1 MAYKAPNPIAKIKI
15 SGQDDCIP
23 SELSEINLSSGANI
37 SLETDFETNTIT
49 ISSASAPSELGD
61 LSNVIISN
69 PQNGEALVYDVA
81 TDKWVN
87 SQAQTVVAADDIIA
101 GDSNVLITTTIGNTT
116 IGAQQGNVGINAGNN
131 ASVIAT
137 GSVSIQSGSADG
149 VDISATSGTVDVS
162 ASQDITIQTSGVN
175 SQILLEATEGSILVD
190 ADTTLDLISEGSA
203 NLRSEKA
210 GILIDTQG
218 ATGKIIIDSLQ
229 DDVDIKS
236 GSDMLL
242 DSSEKLDI
250 EAHKLIN
257 VESETDDIQLTSTLE
272 NIGITAQKKVN
283 IRSQTNNVEVDANNK
298 VIINTTTGAVDITPH
313 TNFNVTAGGSATIS
327 TQPNGDSILLD
338 SNSLININADSFAN
352 INAENTIKLDTA
364 QNIVLDSG
372 TGTWDFKQNGV
383 SQLQL
388 TTSPDSN
395 DVSFAFTNPY
405 GQVYFGI
412 DTPHPVGGTANTKGL
427 MIALAGYD
435 ESEPADGIVDGYVGK
450 VGINFQGTRIP
461 GNLLDIMAERN
472 DQGLQVSTDRAA
484 GGTRPL
490 VRFSKENDEFGRL
503 VFFNSASSGVTQ
515 IGSRPGMPHFFHAN
529 KDFID
534 ADGNNVST
542 GPTHFGI
549 GTKTP
554 NTLLHIAT
562 DTGKPYIT
570 MQNTIEENGDGQCET
585 QLRFADH
592 DETTLAFI
600 EGSHD
605 GTADDSKGKLRFLV
619 NDGTN
624 TWNDA
629 IVIGH
634 AGDVKKIGQSVP
646 GAGNVLTWDNVNQRA
661 IWSAAGGGSGN
672 IELGGNNTSNFP
684 SQVGEFNN
692 ATGLD
697 LLGSNGIETSVAN
710 NSAQVGFSLT
720 NTGVA
725 AGNYTNANIT
735 VDAQGRITAAS
746 SGAGG
751 GGGLSLTSTSS
762 ATLNSTTFTTAHPGG
777 IWASLAA
784 ASSGFTNGILWDTG
798 ISIPDGAT
806 VIDVIVEIATPFNN
820 MGSYDTIVTWQPG
833 SNLFAFSGFYDSSGY
848 FSSYYGSKIL
858 GNAGTATV
866 NGSWENGTGSA
877 QNLQLKLHHEVSWGT
892 PTVPTAGS
900 MTVFARFLS

>member
-101 GDSNVLITTTIGNTT
+101 GDSNVLITTTLGNTT

-131 ASVIAT
+131 ASIIAT
-137 GSVSIQSGSADG
+137 GSVGIQSGSADG

-218 ATGKIIIDSLQ
+218 ATGKITIDSLQ

-236 GSDMLL
+236 GLDMLL
-242 DSSEKLDI
+242 DSSEKFDI

-257 VESETDDIQLTSTLE
+257 VESETGDIQLTSTQE

-313 TNFNVTAGGSATIS
+313 TNFNVIAGGSATIS

-338 SNSLININADSFAN
+338 SNSLISINANSFAN
-352 INAENTIKLDTA
+352 INAGNTIKLDTA

-372 TGTWDFKQNGV
+372 TGTWDFKENGV

-412 DTPHPVGGTANTKGL
+412 DTPHPFGGTANTKGL

-450 VGINFQGTRIP
+450 VGINFQGTRTP

-472 DQGLQVSTDRAA
+472 DQGFQVSTDRAA
-484 GGTRPL
+484 GGIRPL

-503 VFFNSASSGVTQ
+503 VFFNSASTGVTQ
-515 IGSRPGMPHFFHAN
+515 IGSRPGMPHFFHAD
-529 KDFID
+529 KTPQ
-534 ADGNNVST
+534 T

-554 NTLLHIAT
+554 NTLLHIAS

-570 MQNTIEENGDGQCET
+570 MQNTINENGDGQCET

-605 GTADDSKGKLRFLV
+605 GTVDDSKGKLRFLV

-646 GAGNVLTWDNVNQRA
+646 GAGNVLTWDNANQRA
-661 IWSAAGGGSGN
+661 VWSA
-672 IELGGNNTSNFP
+672 
-684 SQVGEFNN
+684 
-692 ATGLD
+692 
-697 LLGSNGIETSVAN
+697 
-710 NSAQVGFSLT
+710 
-720 NTGVA
+720 
-725 AGNYTNANIT
+725 
-735 VDAQGRITAAS
+735 
-746 SGAGG
+746 AGG

-762 ATLNSTTFTTAHPGG
+762 ATLNSTTFTTAHPAG
-777 IWASLAA
+777 IWTSLAA

-858 GNAGTATV
+858 GNAGTATA

-892 PTVPTAGS
+892 PIVPTAGS